1 LGATPVPVSAAI
13 EHPLSYDSHADRSA
27 PVYWA
32 VMQLASLAAVPL
44 MVAFQRDRKPSR
56 WLKYGFYLF
65 YPLHILA
72 LCALRMALLGPL
84 P

>member
-1 LGATPVPVSAAI
+1 
-13 EHPLSYDSHADRSA
+13 
-27 PVYWA
+27 
-32 VMQLASLAAVPL
+32 MQLASLAAVPL